1 MKYKSLLL
9 LLAVF
14 GTIAANAKTD
24 PSPSSTSPTPNR
36 VKKNNLMGVVSQA
49 ESKKPLRNVHITAY
63 LVSKKEKAV
72 TTDQVGAFS
81 FDELKPGTYKFIF
94 EKEGYKRVTK
104 ENIVIKPDEGCELN
118 VEMIQA
124 KSFNLVA
131 SPLHFM
137 DM

>member
-1 MKYKSLLL
+1 MKFKSLLL
-9 LLAVF
+9 LLALF
-14 GTIAANAKTD
+14 GVLAAKANTD
-24 PSPSSTSPTPNR
+24 PKPSIPPPNGG
-36 VKKNNLMGVVSQA
+36 KKNNLMGVVSHA
-49 ESKKPLRNVHITAY
+49 ENKKPLKNVNVTAY

-72 TTDQVGAFS
+72 TTDQAGAFS

-104 ENIVIKPDEGCELN
+104 DNIIIKPDEGCELN
-118 VEMIQA
+118 IEMMQA
-124 KSFNLVA
+124 KDFNLVA